1 MLYLFLRWNRRFQSP
16 VSIAQIQDIQ
26 HRANDLGD
34 YGEDR
39 KIPGNDDCDVA
50 GDHPQQITHKKNNST
65 HHIQLPHHDAA
76 VNQIFRG
83 SRFFQ

>member
-1 MLYLFLRWNRRFQSP
+1 M
-16 VSIAQIQDIQ
+16 D
-26 HRANDLGD
+26 DLHVRSGTIV
-34 YGEDR
+34 YTAVILDR
-39 KIPGNDDCDVA
+39 KGFLKVMRIMLLDPAIFA